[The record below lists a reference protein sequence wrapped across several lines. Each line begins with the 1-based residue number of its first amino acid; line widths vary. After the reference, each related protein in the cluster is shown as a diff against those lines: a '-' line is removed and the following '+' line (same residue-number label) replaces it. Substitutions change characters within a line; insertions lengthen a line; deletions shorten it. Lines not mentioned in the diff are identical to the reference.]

1 MEDYLKFVELVYSNE
16 KASMIK
22 KSVMDFQKFI
32 KEYRE
37 EEEEEE
43 EREFFIYEIYCLDD
57 KILDRYVGMTNN
69 YDLRWYNHKKA
80 YENETYKDHNK
91 FLYQFIRKNG
101 GIDNWNV
108 RLLEKKICN
117 RNDARQIEQIYID
130 KLNTTLNKYKA
141 VK

>member
-1 MEDYLKFVELVYSNE
+1 MEDYLKFVELVYSQE
-16 KASMIK
+16 KACMIR
-22 KSVMDFQKFI
+22 KSVLDFQKFL
-32 KEYRE
+32 KEYKE

-69 YDLRWYNHKKA
+69 YDMRWYNHRKA
-80 YENETYKDHNK
+80 YENETYKDYNK
-91 FLYQFIRKNG
+91 YLYQFIRKNG
-101 GIDNWNV
+101 GIENWNV

-117 RNDARQIEQIYID
+117 RHDARMLEQTYID
-130 KLNTTLNKYKA
+130 KLNTTLNKNKA